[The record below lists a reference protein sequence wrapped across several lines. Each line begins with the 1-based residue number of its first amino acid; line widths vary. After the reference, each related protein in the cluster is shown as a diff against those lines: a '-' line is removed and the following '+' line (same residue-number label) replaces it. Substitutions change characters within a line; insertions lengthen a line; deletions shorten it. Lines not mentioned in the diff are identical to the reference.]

1 MDLRIF
7 TEPQQGASFDQLLA
21 VAQAAES
28 CRFDGFFRSDHYLV
42 MGPGAG
48 LPGPT
53 DAWATLAAIARETS
67 RIRLGT
73 LVSPVGF
80 RWPGPLA
87 VAVAQVDIMSNGRVE
102 LGLGAGWYES
112 EYHAYGIPFP
122 PLAERFEQLEEQ
134 LSILTGMWRTPLGMS
149 FDFLGRHY
157 RLTGCPALPKPVQ
170 RPHPPLIVGGAGT
183 TRTPRLAAR
192 FADEFNVAFRDLDT
206 ASALFDGVRTA
217 CEEADRDPA
226 TLTLSVALTVCCGVD
241 DAEIEHRARAIGR
254 PPERI
259 DLAGTPEQLA
269 DRLLAFRAAGAQRVY
284 LQILDLA
291 DLDHL
296 QLIADE
302 VAPHLA

>member
-1 MDLRIF
+1 MDA
-7 TEPQQGASFDQLLA
+7 QQGASFDQLLA
-21 VAQAAES
+21 VAQAAET
-28 CRFDGFFRSDHYLV
+28 CEFDGFFRSDHYLV

-53 DAWATLAAIARETS
+53 DAWATLAAVARETT

-80 RWPGPLA
+80 RHPGPLA
-87 VAVAQVDIMSNGRVE
+87 VTVAQVDVMSGGRVE

-112 EYHAYGIPFP
+112 EYNAYGIPFP
-122 PLAERFEQLEEQ
+122 PLRERFEQLEEQ
-134 LSILTGMWRTPLGMS
+134 LSILKGIWRTPLGMS

-170 RPHPPLIVGGAGT
+170 RPHPPLIVGGSGT
-183 TRTPRLAAR
+183 TRTPALAAR
-192 FADEFNVAFRDLDT
+192 FADECNIAFRDLAT
-206 ASALFDGVRTA
+206 SAAQFERVRAA
-217 CEEADRDPA
+217 CEATGRDPS
-226 TLTLSVALTVCCGVD
+226 TLTLSVAQTICCGID
-241 DAEIEHRARAIGR
+241 DDDIAHRARAIGR

-259 DLAGTPEQLA
+259 DLAGTPAGLA
-269 DRLLAFRAAGAQRVY
+269 ERLLAFRAAGADRAY

-291 DLDHL
+291 DHEHL
-296 QLIADE
+296 QLVADE